1 MNPSYFTGENIS
13 QNYTYETFRNCVMM
27 HNEAI
32 RFCNILNEC
41 SQGSYLI
48 QVGLNMLGISATA
61 VQTVVNLDRPE
72 EAMRS
77 ALFCGANQFHLFLLS
92 LPSQVLLDHCSDLA
106 NNIRY
111 SSTWYR
117 TPVQIQKLLYV
128 MQIRCKK
135 LCSLTAG
142 GLYEMNVENFGITVA
157 RYMQI
162 LGQDPHHKTSTRNII
177 VIIMVASVASIFF
190 PTTIEIYASLRNKD
204 IDGVLECLPQ
214 IIATSI
220 TCVKILNMHFNRQNV
235 SDIFNK
241 LYQMVAKQWVQLK
254 LNGELHVLE
263 EIVMQGNKIAQ
274 FYQREHQVQKATTN
288 LNYFTDERVLENNM
302 YENFRNCIR
311 IHKEAIRFFNIL
323 NESSQRSYM
332 FQIGLSMLSIST
344 TAVKTALNFNKPEEA
359 MRSAVFCGANQF
371 HLFLLSLPGQVLLD
385 NCFNLTDDIYASA
398 WYNTPVKIQKLL
410 YVMQIRCKKVCS
422 LSAGGLYEM
431 NIENFGIETKT
442 LEIFHVP
449 YYKMIAKYMQ
459 ILGQDPH
466 HKTSTRNIIV
476 IIVVTSIASIFF
488 PATIEIYVSLC
499 NKDID
504 GVFECLPHSIAT
516 AITIVKILN
525 INFNR
530 RNKFTAVQ
538 T

>member
-1 MNPSYFTGENIS
+1 
-13 QNYTYETFRNCVMM
+13 
-27 HNEAI
+27 
-32 RFCNILNEC
+32 
-41 SQGSYLI
+41 
-48 QVGLNMLGISATA
+48 
-61 VQTVVNLDRPE
+61 
-72 EAMRS
+72 
-77 ALFCGANQFHLFLLS
+77 
-92 LPSQVLLDHCSDLA
+92 
-106 NNIRY
+106 
-111 SSTWYR
+111 
-117 TPVQIQKLLYV
+117 
-128 MQIRCKK
+128 
-135 LCSLTAG
+135 
-142 GLYEMNVENFGITVA
+142 
-157 RYMQI
+157 MQI

-220 TCVKILNMHFNRQNV
+220 TCVKILNMHFNRQN
-235 SDIFNK
+235 FNK

-274 FYQREHQVQKATTN
+274 FYQHTLLIFFSLFLLIPLISPVLDIIHPLNETRTRQQLLRVNYIFFNNDDYFFYVYLHLSWGAIIVLVTVVGADWIYMLIIHHSSGLFAVCGHQVQKATTN

-431 NIENFGIETKT
+431 NIENFGITFKT
-442 LEIFHVP
+442 CIS
-449 YYKMIAKYMQ
+449 YITMMM
-459 ILGQDPH
+459 
-466 HKTSTRNIIV
+466 
-476 IIVVTSIASIFF
+476 
-488 PATIEIYVSLC
+488 SLR
-499 NKDID
+499 D
-504 GVFECLPHSIAT
+504 
-516 AITIVKILN
+516 
-525 INFNR
+525 
-530 RNKFTAVQ
+530 
-538 T
+538 